1 MQMAARSMTDNSD
14 SNKAKICFENQ
25 WILGILV
32 EQGKPA
38 TLATVE
44 THALTLFLW
53 ITSVPQHEI

>member
-1 MQMAARSMTDNSD
+1 MLVT
-14 SNKAKICFENQ
+14 
-25 WILGILV
+25 LV

-53 ITSVPQHEI
+53 IPNVLQHEI